1 MDRNSPLDQGGNHKE
16 EEEGGGVRKEDT
28 DLDFEVKTEPAGRGV
43 ELRVPISIIS
53 LNLVLLLLR

>member
-1 MDRNSPLDQGGNHKE
+1 MDQGGNHKE